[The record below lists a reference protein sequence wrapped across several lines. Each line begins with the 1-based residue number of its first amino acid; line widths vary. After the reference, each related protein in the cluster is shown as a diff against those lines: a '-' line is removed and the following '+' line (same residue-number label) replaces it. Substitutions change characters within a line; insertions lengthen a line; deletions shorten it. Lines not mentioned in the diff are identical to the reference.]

1 MGQIKD
7 LDENK
12 STETHR
18 IATFTKNDTATYI
31 PIATF
36 TKNDTATY
44 IPKEIK
50 IFIGNKNKKIIYR
63 TKTNDSIICGYFV
76 LDLLILC

>member
-31 PIATF
+31 PK
-36 TKNDTATY
+36 KN
-44 IPKEIK
+44 K
-50 IFIGNKNKKIIYR
+50 IFIGNKNKKIIYK

>member
-31 PIATF
+31 PK
-36 TKNDTATY
+36 KN
-44 IPKEIK
+44 K
-50 IFIGNKNKKIIYR
+50 ILIGNKNKKIIYK